1 MADFQAVGSFENLS
15 LERRGC
21 VFMITMKLGAENRL
35 TAKFCQELIHAFN
48 TVRQTLGTNSEG
60 AVITRG
66 NNAKFFCTGLDLDE
80 AEQNPHATT
89 EGFYPLL
96 HTILDFPFPTIA
108 LLTGH
113 TFGGGCP
120 VAFAH
125 DYRVMN
131 SKRGFISMPPVDLG
145 MYFPG
150 VGVLPRLKL
159 RPQIA
164 RKVLLEGHRFT
175 GEEALRDGLVDFI
188 AQPDDMLAVAFELA
202 AKWAPKAKAGVYALL
217 RSELNG
223 EMTRAVQQISHVYGR
238 STFLPGKTK
247 L

>member
-1 MADFQAVGSFENLS
+1 MADFQEVGSFENLS

-21 VFMITMKLGAENRL
+21 IFMITMKLGAENRL
-35 TAKFCQELIHAFN
+35 TAKFCQELIRAFN
-48 TVRQTLGTNSEG
+48 
-60 AVITRG
+60 
-66 NNAKFFCTGLDLDE
+66 TGLDLDE

-131 SKRGFISMPPVDLG
+131 SQRGFISMPPVDLG

-202 AKWAPKAKAGVYALL
+202 AKWAPKAKAGPQQSNYLSTSTVADIILVQ
-217 RSELNG
+217 RSK
-223 EMTRAVQQISHVYGR
+223 MTAPLANKVFAVTGAASCMGLAP
-238 STFLPGKTK
+238 T
-247 L
+247 